1 MKQISNNYGQ
11 FIAKTNKSNYAQYAT
26 WISNIQKRIGHA
38 WSSMPNINLKLPS
51 SSFEETRIPILEG
64 RNLEN
69 EEVLLLSSLLSMA
82 AAYKQITK
90 VTEH

>member
-1 MKQISNNYGQ
+1 
-11 FIAKTNKSNYAQYAT
+11 
-26 WISNIQKRIGHA
+26 
-38 WSSMPNINLKLPS
+38 MPNINLKLPS
-51 SSFEETRIPILEG
+51 SSFEVTRIPILEG

>member
-1 MKQISNNYGQ
+1 MNFQHSEKNRSCLIFN
-11 FIAKTNKSNYAQYAT
+11 AQYKSKAT
-26 WISNIQKRIGHA
+26 IIIQ
-38 WSSMPNINLKLPS
+38 
-51 SSFEETRIPILEG
+51 ETRIPILEG